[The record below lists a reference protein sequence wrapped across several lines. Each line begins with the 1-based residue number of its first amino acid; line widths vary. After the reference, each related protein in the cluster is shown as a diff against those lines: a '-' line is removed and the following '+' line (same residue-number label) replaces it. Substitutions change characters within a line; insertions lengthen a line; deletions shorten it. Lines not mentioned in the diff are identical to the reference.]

1 MATTT
6 QAQATGTDSGGA
18 AEDPAVVASP
28 MQVGSIITEVVNNLL
43 NGTVY
48 LSLRNADG
56 EEFTQLFPVRMEKIY
71 THEWKKDNREVGD
84 NEEYKDEAFE
94 ITSKAFCKFKINGAF
109 THAMNVQVMPSL
121 FYQNFE
127 TSTVR
132 LMPFNIEVLEGVH
145 NHYEFDKALVEF
157 IENAFPALPT
167 TYIHNYEGMKL
178 SEDTLIGHKRRRDEM
193 LIHGGFIIN
202 DDV

>member
-1 MATTT
+1 MSTAAATHAAYVASLSATTNSV
-6 QAQATGTDSGGA
+6 A
-18 AEDPAVVASP
+18 ASP
-28 MQVGSIITEVVNNLL
+28 MQVGSVITEVVNNLL

-48 LSLRNADG
+48 LSLRNDDG

-71 THEWKKDNREVGD
+71 THEWKLKNWEVID
-84 NEEYKDEAFE
+84 YEESKNGYFE

-145 NHYEFDKALVEF
+145 NHYKFDKALVEF

-193 LIHGGFIIN
+193 LGGFIIN
-202 DDV
+202 DD